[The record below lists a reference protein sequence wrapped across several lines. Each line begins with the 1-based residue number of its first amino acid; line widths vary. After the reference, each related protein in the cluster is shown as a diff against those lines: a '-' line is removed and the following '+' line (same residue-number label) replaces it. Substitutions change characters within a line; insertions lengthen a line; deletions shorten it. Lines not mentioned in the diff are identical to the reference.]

1 MKNTFWTKFDN
12 NFFRIKDGVLLQAP
26 MKPDDTV
33 DIDNSK
39 IASSLSTDLL
49 EQINQEFGSSFKI

>member
-26 MKPDDTV
+26 IKYDDTV
-33 DIDNSK
+33 DIDNSDVARSLPANILNK
-39 IASSLSTDLL
+39 IT
-49 EQINQEFGSSFKI
+49 QEFNSNF

>member
-26 MKPDDTV
+26 VKFDDTV
-33 DIDNSK
+33 DIDNSN
-39 IASSLSTDLL
+39 IATSLPTDLL
-49 EQINQEFGSSFKI
+49 EQINQEFRSKFN

>member
-26 MKPDDTV
+26 VKYDDTV
-33 DIDNSK
+33 DIDHSD
-39 IASSLSTDLL
+39 IARSLPTNILNK
-49 EQINQEFGSSFKI
+49 INQEFNSNF